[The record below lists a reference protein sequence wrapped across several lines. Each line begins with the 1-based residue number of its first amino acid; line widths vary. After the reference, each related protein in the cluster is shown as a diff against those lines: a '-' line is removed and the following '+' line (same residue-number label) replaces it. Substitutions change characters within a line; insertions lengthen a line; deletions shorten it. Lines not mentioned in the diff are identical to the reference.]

1 MRFRHIFTYFLMA
14 AFLVPAWGQNT
25 AGSSIASKTL
35 LSSDGVRKVE
45 QRVYDNGLGDIV
57 QMITRTVPV
66 IDVPM
71 IDTPAQRVLRR
82 LKK

>member
-1 MRFRHIFTYFLMA
+1 MA

-35 LSSDGVRKVE
+35 LSSDGARKVE

-57 QMITRTVPV
+57 QN
-66 IDVPM
+66 DH
-71 IDTPAQRVLRR
+71 
-82 LKK
+82 